1 MFWFVEIIS
10 WLPHNLLIGGNY
22 QLIVSRRSDW
32 WKLSA
37 ERLTMFW
44 LVETNSWLS
53 YDVMTGGNYELIVSR
68 CSDWWKLSSDCLTML
83 WLVETISWLSHDVLI
98 GGNYQLIVSRCTD
111 WWKLSADCLT
121 MLWLVE
127 TISWLSHDVLIGG
140 DYKQGRLLH
149 LLARSSLTFPYIQL
163 TYLLSLNSAWKIL
176 VTVHVLCTRTF
187 VVTPV
192 LAFLAIEGSSLLNY
206 RDPFSRLTEGRFI
219 FSPL

>member
-98 GGNYQLIVSRCTD
+98 GGNY
-111 WWKLSADCLT
+111 
-121 MLWLVE
+121 E
-127 TISWLSHDVLIGG
+127 
-140 DYKQGRLLH
+140 QGRLLH

-192 LAFLAIEGSSLLNY
+192 LAFLSIEGSSLLNY